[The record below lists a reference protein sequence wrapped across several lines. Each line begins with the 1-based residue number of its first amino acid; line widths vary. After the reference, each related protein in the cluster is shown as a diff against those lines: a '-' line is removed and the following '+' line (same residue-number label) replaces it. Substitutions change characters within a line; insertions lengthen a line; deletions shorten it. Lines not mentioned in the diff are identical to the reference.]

1 MIFIGVGYATM
12 LIDAA
17 GTYER
22 TDGHT
27 RTTQRIDC
35 AQQLIRVVDRRGC
48 VVRIG
53 YRSYEAGCIVID
65 CRSCLR
71 AGAVLR
77 INDNSVRQGMRGVVV
92 KVLYDLATAVGRAEY
107 VPVKIVGAAGSNPG
121 VVQIIP
127 NTFCSQVAHD
137 RRDIESLTIVT
148 ELHDARAES
157 CLSRCIQDKRG
168 RRTKHAFG
176 IEVCGTRARALV
188 VMRVVGGAE
197 HGCTGRH
204 AGGDTMAAA
213 RHESRIKPVEVD
225 LLREVAVEVELE
237 FFG

>member
-48 VVRIG
+48 VVTIW
-53 YRSYEAGCIVID
+53 YRSCEGGCIVID
-65 CRSCLR
+65 CRSFLR

-121 VVQIIP
+121 VVQILQ

-137 RRDIESLTIVT
+137 WHRGLRNSRSRLGCNASSWWCGARLHWQARRWA
-148 ELHDARAES
+148 HHRCRA
-157 CLSRCIQDKRG
+157 SREPDQ
-168 RRTKHAFG
+168 T
-176 IEVCGTRARALV
+176 
-188 VMRVVGGAE
+188 
-197 HGCTGRH
+197 
-204 AGGDTMAAA
+204 
-213 RHESRIKPVEVD
+213 SP
-225 LLREVAVEVELE
+225 
-237 FFG
+237 